1 MKISLLGYMGSG
13 KTTIGKQL
21 SASLNMK
28 FIDLD
33 SFLEF
38 KCKKSIATI
47 FQTEGE
53 IKFRKYEHDALKETL
68 NSNENF
74 VLALGGGTPAYYHN
88 MEWVNQYTH
97 SIYLRMTPKELI
109 ERLRNEKNS
118 RPMISHLTETDFPE
132 FIAKHL
138 FERRN
143 FYEQAKQK
151 IDLKDKSVKEI
162 VEEINLNLPP
172 LQLK

>member
-13 KTTIGKQL
+13 KTTIGTQL

-33 SFLEF
+33 NFLES
-38 KCKKSIATI
+38 KYKKSIADI

-53 IKFRKYEHDALKETL
+53 IKFRKYEHEALKEIL
-68 NSNENF
+68 SANENF
-74 VLALGGGTPAYYHN
+74 ILALGGGTPAYYHN
-88 MEWVNQYTH
+88 MECINQYTH
-97 SIYLRMTPKELI
+97 SVYLRMTPKELI

-151 IDLKDKSVKEI
+151 IDLKDKPVNEI
-162 VEEINLNLPP
+162 VDEIMLNLPP
-172 LQLK
+172 LHLK